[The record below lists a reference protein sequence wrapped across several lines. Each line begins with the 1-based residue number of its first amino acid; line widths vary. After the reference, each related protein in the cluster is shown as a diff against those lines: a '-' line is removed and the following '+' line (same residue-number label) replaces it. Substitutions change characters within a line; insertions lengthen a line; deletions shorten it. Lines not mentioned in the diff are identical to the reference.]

1 MKQIIIE
8 LREQSEV
15 RQKMD
20 RIQKEWETGGY
31 RFLLLHVFVGWEKEC
46 VAATVLQE
54 LKNVCPEALIV
65 GTMSAGEIRDAEIA
79 PEEILVSAMFFEST
93 SIQVLRFD
101 QVKDHEAEIG
111 ARICTAVDR
120 IPRLKG
126 VELLLP
132 GTELDTQTLFKEIG
146 RCRKE
151 ISIFGGYSGS
161 HQLNSSKHLLFDGN
175 GVAENSIFAVTYAGK
190 DFFIDVDKTI
200 GWDALGMPFR
210 VTRAEGNR
218 LYELDGKPALE
229 VYDSFL
235 QIDRTKENNAEAGY
249 EFPLLGRR
257 NGDELLRS
265 IIHFMEDGSLE
276 LHGFVTEGMDIYL
289 SYGNLSS
296 IVEKVNERLESVR
309 KFQPQA
315 ILLYSCVVRKVFW
328 KDFVNM
334 EMQPF
339 ARLASTAGFH
349 TWGEVM
355 RNQETGEITEHNVT
369 LLSIAMREGAPQEK
383 VLPRAVVD
391 DTVLLGQASLLKR
404 LTSLVSFTMSE
415 LQKAHSDLNILN
427 QRLTLLAERDAL
439 TGIYNRG
446 TIDRLIQQAME
457 DAAETG
463 EKLSLIM
470 VDVDYFKRVN
480 DIFGHDTG
488 DVVLQMIARML
499 QACAEEVQH
508 AAAGRWGGE
517 EFFVLLPNTDPKT
530 AMETAEKL
538 RADVADREFPA
549 VGHLTISVGVITAD
563 GREEY
568 KSVLRGVDLALY
580 QAKESGRNR
589 VISAKPGACKP

>member
-1 MKQIIIE
+1 MKQIMIE
-8 LREQSEV
+8 LRDSSDV
-15 RQKMD
+15 RAQM
-20 RIQKEWETGGY
+20 QPVCAEWERGIY
-31 RFLLLHVFVGWEKEC
+31 RFLLLHVFVGWEDEEQSTSLLREIKD
-46 VAATVLQE
+46 
-54 LKNVCPEALIV
+54 VCPEALIV
-65 GTMSAGEIRDAEIA
+65 GTMSAGEIRNAELA
-79 PEEILVSAMFFEST
+79 PQEVLVSAMFFETT

-111 ARICTAVDR
+111 SLICGAVDR

-132 GTELDTQTLFKEIG
+132 GTELDTQTLFAEIE

-151 ISIFGGYSGS
+151 IVIFGGYSGS
-161 HQLNSSKHLLFDGN
+161 HQLNSPKHLMFDHN
-175 GVAENSIFAVTYAGK
+175 GVAENCVFVITYAGK
-190 DFFIDVDKTI
+190 DFFLDVDKTI

-229 VYDSFL
+229 VYDRFL
-235 QIDRTKENNAEAGY
+235 QIDRTKEDNAEAGY

-296 IVEKVNERLESVR
+296 IVEKVNERLEAVR
-309 KFQPQA
+309 KFRPQA
-315 ILLYSCVVRKVFW
+315 ILLYSCVVRKIFW

-334 EMQPF
+334 EMLPF
-339 ARLASTAGFH
+339 SKLASTSGFH
-349 TWGEVM
+349 TWGEVL
-355 RNQETGEITEHNVT
+355 RSPETGAITEHNVT
-369 LLSIAMREGAPQEK
+369 LLSVAMREGAPQDK
-383 VLPRAVVD
+383 PLPRAVVD

-415 LQKAHSDLNILN
+415 LQKAQSDLHILN
-427 QRLTLLAERDAL
+427 QRLTQLAERDAL

-446 TIDRLIQQAME
+446 TIDRLMQQALE
-457 DAAETG
+457 DAG
-463 EKLSLIM
+463 ESGEPLSLIM
-470 VDVDYFKRVN
+470 VDIDYFKRVN
-480 DIFGHDTG
+480 DEFGHDTG

-499 QACAEEVQH
+499 QTCGEAIPGG
-508 AAAGRWGGE
+508 AAGRWGGE
-517 EFFVLLPNTDPKT
+517 EFFVMLPGTDSPA

-538 RADVADREFPA
+538 RSEVAERVFPR
-549 VGHLTISVGVITAD
+549 VEHRTISVGVITAHGED
-563 GREEY
+563 DY
-568 KSVLRGVDLALY
+568 KDILLRVDHALY
-580 QAKESGRNR
+580 QAKERGRNR
-589 VISAKPGACKP
+589 VVQAE